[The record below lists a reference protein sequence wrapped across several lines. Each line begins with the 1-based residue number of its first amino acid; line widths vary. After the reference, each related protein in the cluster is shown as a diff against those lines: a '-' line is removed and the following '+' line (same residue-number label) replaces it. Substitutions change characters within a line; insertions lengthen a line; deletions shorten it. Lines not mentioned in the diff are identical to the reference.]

1 MICDTSI
8 LAEFDLGDLTIMHT
22 YAAPMQ
28 SLNQSPGVTDPAEAR
43 SAWPNGLVLPAIEEQ
58 VRTNNAITIADG
70 RWALFNGGILQVRS
84 TGGLVDTRAYGE
96 N

>member
-1 MICDTSI
+1 MV
-8 LAEFDLGDLTIMHT
+8 EFDLGDPTNMHT

-28 SLNQSPGVTDPAEAR
+28 SLNQSPGVTDIADAR
-43 SAWPNGLVLPAIEEQ
+43 LAWPKGLVLPAIEEQ
-58 VRTNNAITIADG
+58 VRTKNAITITDE
-70 RWALFNGGILQVRS
+70 RWALLNGGILQVRS